1 MSSTPTAP
9 AAAATQPQPQPGP
22 WLVDAAGLAR
32 DGAREEAADRGYE
45 PDSTVGAYRG
55 VRYEDDVSVTHLF
68 DATVPGYGGWQWQVT
83 VASAGADFPVTVSEA
98 LLRPGPAALIA
109 KEWVPWEM
117 RVRQGDL
124 GIGDVLPAREDD
136 ERLVPGYLSS
146 DDPGVEEVSYEVGL
160 GRRRVMSRRGR
171 LDAAERWRGGE
182 FGPRSDM
189 ARSAPQPCGT
199 CGFYLPLAGSM
210 RAAFGVCGNEVAP
223 ADGHVVHVEYGCG
236 AHSETDVDTG
246 AVVPVA
252 QVVYDDS
259 RLDVEAVGSSGAGL
273 ES

>member
-1 MSSTPTAP
+1 MSSTPTA
-9 AAAATQPQPQPGP
+9 AATQPQPGP

-32 DGAREEAADRGYE
+32 DAAREEAADRGYD
-45 PDSTVGAYRG
+45 PDSTVGSYCG
-55 VRYEDDVSVTHLF
+55 VRHEDDVSVTHLF
-68 DATVPGYGGWQWQVT
+68 DAAVPGYGGWQWQVT
-83 VASAGADFPVTVSEA
+83 VASAGEDFPVTVSEV
-98 LLRPGPAALIA
+98 LLRPGPGALIA
-109 KEWVPWEM
+109 KDWVPWEM

-124 GIGDVLPAREDD
+124 GIGDVLPVREDD

-146 DDPGVEEVSYEVGL
+146 DDPGVEEVSYEIGL
-160 GRRRVMSRRGR
+160 GRARVLSRRGR

-236 AHSETDVDTG
+236 AHSEADVDTG

-252 QVVYDDS
+252 QLVYDDS
-259 RLDVEAVGSSGAGL
+259 RLDVDGVESSGAGL